1 MRNQKQE
8 KDIEVTVNKLLKRMK
23 KVSADTVIGEGI
35 TQGELVDVLKYM
47 SNYISMAKFELGEDF
62 K

>member
-1 MRNQKQE
+1 MKKQE
-8 KDIEVTVNKLLKRMK
+8 PDIEVKVNKLLEKMK
-23 KVSADTVIGEGI
+23 DVPSDTVISKGI